1 MTSSE
6 ELRFTKINELPGI
19 SDIHDDDTFIIE
31 NTNAT
36 YKLSGSALIQYIKN
50 HNDIRDTYIESNKV
64 GTGNGIA
71 PLDPNKKIDS
81 DYLLFGKTSG
91 SIYDGAEGALLEKQL
106 LNHTGNTDNP
116 HQIDKSKIG
125 LDQVE
130 NKSSETIRSE
140 ITYKNITN
148 ALGYVPGNSGVIY
161 YSECSADASDPDK
174 IVSCPGFELF
184 TGASIKIKFNKANT
198 AEHPTLN
205 INHSGSIPVTYTGI
219 GKDITM
225 MWNSGEVIDLIFD
238 GTQYLITDSG
248 LASVQEYGITKLT
261 DGVASTSTDTA
272 ATPASVKKAYD
283 LAADA
288 VDLISVHKSGSDHDD
303 RYYTESEINNLLA
316 GKLSTSASCNKNWN
330 WSGQSGQPAWVW
342 GSSDGENMYVYNP
355 SNFNVA
361 NADNAGFASL
371 AGAVAWDKVTNK
383 PGSYPPSPHTHDYLP
398 AAGGIIAGNLQ
409 INGGISSNSYY
420 TKDPG
425 ATMKIVATNYIN
437 LQANG
442 SIQARNHDDT
452 GWVGMSALG
461 FYNQSSQR
469 YKEHIQDM
477 SEETAKEILQLRP
490 VTYDYKNKNDGT
502 NCLGLIAEEVAQI
515 EKYPVSYNADGKVD
529 GLDYSKFIPQLIKM
543 VQMMQKEIN
552 ELKKQIN

>member
-161 YSECSADASDPDK
+161 YGECSADASDPNK
-174 IVSCPGFELF
+174 IVSCPGLELVA
-184 TGASIKIKFNKANT
+184 GASINIKFAQTNT
-198 AEHPTLN
+198 APNSTLN
-205 INHSGSIPVTYTGI
+205 INSTGAKPIMCSDTTPVAAY
-219 GKDITM
+219 
-225 MWNSGEVIDLIFD
+225 MWHPGEVVHLVFD
-238 GTQYLITDSG
+238 GTNYFIADGCLATDSY
-248 LASVQEYGITKLT
+248 YGVTKLMNS
-261 DGVASTSTDTA
+261 VSSTSTTTA
-272 ATPASVKKAYD
+272 ATPASVKQTYD
-283 LAADA
+283 LANSVSALKADKTI
-288 VDLISVHKSGSDHDD
+288 VESHITNENNPHSVTKTQVGLGNVPNVSTNNQTPTFTQAATRSNLVSG
-303 RYYTESEINNLLA
+303 E
-316 GKLSTSASCNKNWN
+316 KLSTILGKIVKWLTDLKSGAFATVVNNANTTSEGYVADARIIKTLSDKIAAQNQIIEKTNMDFNKTG
-330 WSGQSGQPAWVW
+330 SGF
-342 GSSDGENMYVYNP
+342 YVYNNNRTLL
-355 SNFNVA
+355 SYGDNILNFDVAVWNDGAFSGNTFSAPYSGRYLFHALMNIETSSETRIAIFFKVNGNNVSYVVDEKIQNNKTISA
-361 NADNAGFASL
+361 DAYFNLSAGSTVQLVCYTDNAM
-371 AGAVAWDKVTNK
+371 TNLSTGCSFV
-383 PGSYPPSPHTHDYLP
+383 GS
-398 AAGGIIAGNLQ
+398 
-409 INGGISSNSYY
+409 
-420 TKDPG
+420 
-425 ATMKIVATNYIN
+425 
-437 LQANG
+437 
-442 SIQARNHDDT
+442 
-452 GWVGMSALG
+452 
-461 FYNQSSQR
+461 F
-469 YKEHIQDM
+469 
-477 SEETAKEILQLRP
+477 
-490 VTYDYKNKNDGT
+490 
-502 NCLGLIAEEVAQI
+502 
-515 EKYPVSYNADGKVD
+515 
-529 GLDYSKFIPQLIKM
+529 
-543 VQMMQKEIN
+543 
-552 ELKKQIN
+552 LKSV